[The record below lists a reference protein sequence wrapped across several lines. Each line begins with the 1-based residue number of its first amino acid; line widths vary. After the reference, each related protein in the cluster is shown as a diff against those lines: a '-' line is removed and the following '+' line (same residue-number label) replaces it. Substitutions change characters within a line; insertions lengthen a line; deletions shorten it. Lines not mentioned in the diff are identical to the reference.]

1 MKKTL
6 TARKPPACVVAS
18 DHEIARGLCATS
30 APLASTKNSDS
41 CTRDCG
47 GLHQMRYG
55 GVDLCRVDLAAVQRR
70 SKQYSTV
77 RNCAT
82 TASTLTT
89 ANATVGT

>member
-6 TARKPPACVVAS
+6 TAHKPPACVVAS

-55 GVDLCRVDLAAVQRR
+55 GVDLCRVDLAAVQTLYGA
-70 SKQYSTV
+70 QLCD
-77 RNCAT
+77 N
-82 TASTLTT
+82 TLTT